1 MPVVKYMV
9 RTQVNAGRKMVPQN
23 MGSQECAGPAMCG
36 AGNVRGR
43 ECAGPCTGSGR
54 GEKAWHT
61 WQRIITFGNS
71 VEKALT

>member
-9 RTQVNAGRKMVPQN
+9 GTQVNAGRKMVPQN
-23 MGSQECAGPAMCG
+23 MGSQGCAGPGMCG

-54 GEKAWHT
+54 GGEGLADLAEDHYICEF
-61 WQRIITFGNS
+61 R
-71 VEKALT
+71 